1 MDGFTA
7 CPGSGEGTAPS
18 TNEALLQPHNA
29 LTQNLVVLSWGLE
42 AEVARKRLH
51 SVET

>member
-1 MDGFTA
+1 MDGSTA

-29 LTQNLVVLSWGLE
+29 LTQSLVVLSWD
-42 AEVARKRLH
+42 
-51 SVET
+51 